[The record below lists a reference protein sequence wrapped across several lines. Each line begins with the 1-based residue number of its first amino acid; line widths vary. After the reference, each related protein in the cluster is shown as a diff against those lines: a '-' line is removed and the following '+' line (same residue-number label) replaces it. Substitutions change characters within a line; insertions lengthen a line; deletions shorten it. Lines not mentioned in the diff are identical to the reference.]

1 MNMKAA
7 FLEVVNDALGSVA
20 VMSVGRG
27 HDGSPGGMASMPS
40 PVA

>member
-20 VMSVGRG
+20 VIASAVVMMLTGW
-27 HDGSPGGMASMPS
+27 DASMPS
-40 PVA
+40 PAA